1 MTATVQKWGNSL
13 AIRIPRTVAKDI
25 HIQQGSLVEISASSG
40 NLLVSPTRRRKRGL
54 ARLLAGVT
62 RSNLHSAID
71 WGDPVGREIW

>member
-13 AIRIPRTVAKDI
+13 ALRIPRTVAKDI
-25 HIQQGSLVEISASSG
+25 HLQQGSLVELSAANG
-40 NLLVSPTRRRKRGL
+40 KLLVSPTGKRKRGL

-71 WGDPVGREIW
+71 WGDPVGRESW